1 MAVETVL
8 ADLEKEQTVDNAQI
22 LNSLL
27 NPENID
33 MKTHIMSP
41 ITFAMLEAVVNNL
54 QNLLLKIKTQKIKLP
69 ITKKLLEDMIR
80 QLKKLLV
87 SWNRLGRIEITKTLQ
102 SLRQEGMQ
110 ERSFYQKL
118 LGIGKD

>member
-27 NPENID
+27 DPNNID

-41 ITFAMLEAVVNNL
+41 ITFAMLEAVINNL

-118 LGIGKD
+118 LGIGKE